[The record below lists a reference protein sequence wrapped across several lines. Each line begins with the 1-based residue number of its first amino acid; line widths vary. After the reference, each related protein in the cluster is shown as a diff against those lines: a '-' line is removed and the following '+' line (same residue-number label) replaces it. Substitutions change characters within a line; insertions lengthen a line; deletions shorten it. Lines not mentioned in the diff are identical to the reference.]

1 MGHPGDAAPRAHI
14 GHATEAT
21 LDHEL
26 ALIDDAIRLVAG
38 GGSRRVIVSGL
49 RFAEQLLPHAEVSAA
64 TWGVTVRPLWT
75 TDESGADVVVEATP

>member
-1 MGHPGDAAPRAHI
+1 
-14 GHATEAT
+14 
-21 LDHEL
+21 
-26 ALIDDAIRLVAG
+26 
-38 GGSRRVIVSGL
+38 VSGL